1 MNEAKIDIAVN
12 LLIVAGNPQI
22 AIGLLQTPDMIVAH
36 AIVFG
41 QNDFNG
47 VASYLK
53 LVRETFNDIPQTA
66 DLGSRCTFRG
76 NHDNVHESIPPSSAG
91 LPRLAIAR
99 SQRGRNPVSTSVALH
114 PSKQEPE
121 LRPLSFGRRE
131 VARRNGTLQA
141 AFRSQHSHKK
151 TRTVVAIINVT
162 SGSGQTPANKFQ

>member
-66 DLGSRCTFRG
+66 DLGSRG
-76 NHDNVHESIPPSSAG
+76 W
-91 LPRLAIAR
+91 
-99 SQRGRNPVSTSVALH
+99 RN
-114 PSKQEPE
+114 
-121 LRPLSFGRRE
+121 
-131 VARRNGTLQA
+131 
-141 AFRSQHSHKK
+141 
-151 TRTVVAIINVT
+151 
-162 SGSGQTPANKFQ
+162 